1 MTVTEQEFLASYPQ
15 KVAPGG
21 PTGYPGNLTAE
32 QEQKLGELKMI
43 LLTKGYEDRTD
54 DATLLRFLR
63 ARKFDVPLAQ
73 EMWENCEKWR
83 KEFGTNTILEDF
95 WYKEK
100 KEVAKLYPQYYHKTD
115 KDGRPVYVENVGK
128 VNIHEMYKITT
139 QERMLRNL
147 VWEYESFVRHRLPAC
162 SRVVGHLIETSCT
175 ILDLKG
181 VSLSSASQVYGFLK
195 DASNIGQNYY
205 PERMG
210 KFYLINAPFGFST
223 VFSVIK
229 RFLDPVTVSKIHVYG
244 SNYKEKLLAQVPAYN
259 LPIKFGGQSS
269 SKIGVELS
277 DDGPWRDPQFVG
289 PEAWPPWLVSD
300 PPVPPPS
307 SPTPPPTP
315 SPLLPPRSVLTTRPL
330 TQRPTVTELLLPLPE
345 LELLLLAVLLLL
357 LELLLP
363 SRLLL
368 PRLLLPRRQGSRSRC
383 CQDRH
388 CPCPHRQDCCT
399 SDQLFPPEMLAM
411 MEQNEKKAEKAAEAK
426 TKGGAAPQANAFTD
440 EQLAQLNSL
449 PQQVAT
455 GGVSQPLPD
464 SHVTQGVPTVAKIAE
479 LPPVPMRMPIFPI
492 KTKKHT

>member
-100 KEVAKLYPQYYHKTD
+100 KDVAKLYPQYYHKTD

-259 LPIKFGGQSS
+259 LPIKFGGQST

-289 PEAWPPWLVSD
+289 PEGLA
-300 PPVPPPS
+300 PVAGE
-307 SPTPPPTP
+307 
-315 SPLLPPRSVLTTRPL
+315 
-330 TQRPTVTELLLPLPE
+330 RPTGAPSIVSNSSAKSTASTKVGADDKADAKATNGNGAGA
-345 LELLLLAVLLLL
+345 AVAGGAAGGAAVAGGAAAAAGAHSKAA
-357 LELLLP
+357 P
-363 SRLLL
+363 AAAPAQAAKAPAPASKTASA
-368 PRLLLPRRQGSRSRC
+368 PAPTGKAAAPQTNS
-383 CQDRH
+383 
-388 CPCPHRQDCCT
+388 
-399 SDQLFPPEMLAM
+399 FPPEMLAM
-411 MEQNEKKAEKAAEAK
+411 MEQNERKAEKEAEAK
-426 TKGGAAPQANAFTD
+426 TKGGAAAPQANAFTE

-449 PQQVAT
+449 PQQVAS
-455 GGVSQPLPD
+455 GGAAP
-464 SHVTQGVPTVAKIAE
+464 SHVTKEVPTVAKIAE
-479 LPPVPMRMPIFPI
+479 AAAGPHEDAHLP
-492 KTKKHT
+492 H

>member
-289 PEAWPPWLVSD
+289 PEGLAPVAGERPTGAPSIVSNSSTYAKSTASTKVGAD
-300 PPVPPPS
+300 DKATDAKANGNGAAAAAAGAGTAAAGGAAAAAGASSKQAAPAQAAPAQAAKAPVPAAAKTATAPA
-307 SPTPPPTP
+307 PTGKTAAPQTN
-315 SPLLPPRSVLTTRPL
+315 S
-330 TQRPTVTELLLPLPE
+330 
-345 LELLLLAVLLLL
+345 
-357 LELLLP
+357 
-363 SRLLL
+363 
-368 PRLLLPRRQGSRSRC
+368 
-383 CQDRH
+383 
-388 CPCPHRQDCCT
+388 
-399 SDQLFPPEMLAM
+399 FPPEMLAM

-479 LPPVPMRMPIFPI
+479 AAAGPHEDAHLP
-492 KTKKHT
+492 H

>member
-100 KEVAKLYPQYYHKTD
+100 KDVAKLYPQYYHKTD

-244 SNYKEKLLAQVPAYN
+244 SNYKEKLLAQVPGYN
-259 LPIKFGGQSS
+259 LPTNFGGQST

-289 PEAWPPWLVSD
+289 PEGMAPVAGERPSGAPSIVSNSSTYAKSTSSKAGAED
-300 PPVPPPS
+300 KAEAKTNGNGAAAGAGAAAVAGGAAVAAKQAAPGQAAKAPAPVAAKTATAPA
-307 SPTPPPTP
+307 PTGKAAPQTN
-315 SPLLPPRSVLTTRPL
+315 S
-330 TQRPTVTELLLPLPE
+330 
-345 LELLLLAVLLLL
+345 
-357 LELLLP
+357 
-363 SRLLL
+363 
-368 PRLLLPRRQGSRSRC
+368 
-383 CQDRH
+383 
-388 CPCPHRQDCCT
+388 
-399 SDQLFPPEMLAM
+399 FPPEMLAM
-411 MEQNEKKAEKAAEAK
+411 MEQNEKKAEKAAEAS
-426 TKGGAAPQANAFTD
+426 TKAAAPQANAFTE

-455 GGVSQPLPD
+455 GGAHPD

-479 LPPVPMRMPIFPI
+479 AAAGPNEDAHLP
-492 KTKKHT
+492 H

>member
-1 MTVTEQEFLASYPQ
+1 
-15 KVAPGG
+15 
-21 PTGYPGNLTAE
+21 
-32 QEQKLGELKMI
+32 MI

-115 KDGRPVYVENVGK
+115 KEGRPVYVENVGK

-162 SRVVGHLIETSCT
+162 SRVAGHLIETSCT

-210 KFYLINAPFGFST
+210 TFYLINAPFGFST

-244 SNYKEKLLAQVPAYN
+244 SNYKEKLLAQVPPQN
-259 LPIKFGGQSS
+259 LPIKYGGQST

-277 DDGPWRDPQFVG
+277 DDGPWRDPKFVG
-289 PEAWPPWLVSD
+289 PEGMAPVAGERPSGAPSIVSNSNSTYAKSTASTQVGD
-300 PPVPPPS
+300 DVKDAKANGNGAAEAAGGAAVGGAAAVAGGAAVASSKQAAPKQAAKAPVQAPKTATAPA
-307 SPTPPPTP
+307 PTGKAAAPQTN
-315 SPLLPPRSVLTTRPL
+315 S
-330 TQRPTVTELLLPLPE
+330 
-345 LELLLLAVLLLL
+345 
-357 LELLLP
+357 
-363 SRLLL
+363 
-368 PRLLLPRRQGSRSRC
+368 
-383 CQDRH
+383 
-388 CPCPHRQDCCT
+388 
-399 SDQLFPPEMLAM
+399 FPPEMLAM
-411 MEQNEKKAEKAAEAK
+411 MEANEKKAEKQAEAK
-426 TKGGAAPQANAFTD
+426 TRGGAAPQANAFTE

-449 PQQVAT
+449 PQKVA
-455 GGVSQPLPD
+455 GGD

-479 LPPVPMRMPIFPI
+479 AAAGPNQDAHLP
-492 KTKKHT
+492 H